1 MQVLIFDN
9 KQKVAFF
16 AAQLFKQLLQLK
28 PAATLGLAT
37 GSTPIEL
44 YKELVKLYEKQEI
57 SFSKAAS
64 FNLDE
69 YYDIDEG
76 NRNSYRY
83 FMNSMLFE
91 KIDINLKNTYL
102 PTCNQ
107 YQNPGQQGKH
117 YEALIQECG
126 GIDLQLLGIG
136 ANGHIGFNEPTS
148 SLASRTRIKSLTPQ
162 TIQDNSRLFE
172 KGESQPQLAMTMGI
186 ATILDAK
193 YIVLLATGE
202 AKARAVSDM
211 VNGPLSANCPAS
223 ALQMHPN
230 TIVLL
235 DEAAAS
241 QLDNKEYLQ
250 WVANQN
256 ESIVKKHGYFKDL

>member
-1 MQVLIFDN
+1 MQVLIFEN

-16 AAQLFKQLLQLK
+16 AAQLFKELLQLK
-28 PAATLGLAT
+28 PAPTLGLAT

-44 YKELVKLYEKQEI
+44 YKELVKLYEKKEI

-126 GIDLQLLGIG
+126 GIDLQLL
-136 ANGHIGFNEPTS
+136 
-148 SLASRTRIKSLTPQ
+148 
-162 TIQDNSRLFE
+162 E
-172 KGESQPQLAMTMGI
+172 KC
-186 ATILDAK
+186 K
-193 YIVLLATGE
+193 
-202 AKARAVSDM
+202 
-211 VNGPLSANCPAS
+211 
-223 ALQMHPN
+223 
-230 TIVLL
+230 
-235 DEAAAS
+235 
-241 QLDNKEYLQ
+241 
-250 WVANQN
+250 
-256 ESIVKKHGYFKDL
+256 